1 MNKIGGYKMSK
12 VDFNY
17 LMNSNVYGYYNNLLV
32 KMYKTS
38 PLIYFMQLED
48 YKQEQHLNTII
59 RLKVYNDKYALSTF
73 IHLIAETK
81 HKMM

>member
-1 MNKIGGYKMSK
+1 MKK

-38 PLIYFMQLED
+38 PLIYLW
-48 YKQEQHLNTII
+48 I
-59 RLKVYNDKYALSTF
+59 
-73 IHLIAETK
+73 
-81 HKMM
+81 